1 MKQGNSFWRGV
12 AALAVMAVFCTL
24 FWWIEKDDLAETP
37 PQLPV
42 TAHRPEPPASAVS
55 GSSRPSDSP
64 DASERAGASESRAA
78 VSAALE
84 AIAWVPSALP
94 AAEGTDSGGDGVNED
109 GENIIKGIMSKGDTV
124 GGLLGEWSPPDV
136 VRDYVEATGRVF
148 PLTSFRAGQPYAV
161 ICDVQNGRVKRFEY
175 EIDNRRRLV
184 VEGGERPVARVEA
197 IDYDTRL
204 ALVEGRIEDNLFQA
218 VADMGE
224 SPQLALLL
232 AKLFGWEI
240 NFIRDLQEGD
250 SFSILVEKLY
260 RDGTYRGYGR
270 TLGATFTNK
279 GKTYEAFLFKNARG
293 VDQYYNAA
301 GENLKKTLLQAP
313 LSFTRVTSRFS
324 HNRKHPILGVT
335 RPHLG
340 VDYGAPTGTPVK
352 AVGDGVV
359 TLRGWVGGYGNQVK
373 LRHEAGLESM
383 YSHLSGFARG
393 LKEGTRVRQG
403 QVIAFV
409 GSTGRSTG
417 PHLDFRLRQNGK
429 FIDPT
434 KAINPRSQPVGKAA
448 MKAFRTRMALVRD
461 YMQGR
466 RALVQ
471 YLPEVPDAA
480 PVVADASKKED
491 IPRSA
496 RKKQQGDKK

>member
-1 MKQGNSFWRGV
+1 MKKGNSFWRGL
-12 AALAVMAVFCTL
+12 AAFVLLATFCAL
-24 FWWIEKDDLAETP
+24 FWWLESDDPAQTP
-37 PQLPV
+37 P
-42 TAHRPEPPASAVS
+42 RPPATLRQSEQPVSPAVDASA
-55 GSSRPSDSP
+55 PSLSP
-64 DASERAGASESRAA
+64 DASFSALETARTLRAA
-78 VSAALE
+78 VPDAAPP
-84 AIAWVPSALP
+84 APSPDVA
-94 AAEGTDSGGDGVNED
+94 DGSPDDED
-109 GENIIKGIMSKGDTV
+109 GENVIKGTMSKGDTV
-124 GGLLGEWSPPDV
+124 GKLLGEWGPPEV
-136 VRDYVEATGRVF
+136 VRGYVEAARRVF
-148 PLTSFRAGQPYAV
+148 PLTSFRAGQAYAV
-161 ICDVQNGRVKRFEY
+161 VCDVRSGAVKRFEY
-175 EIDNRRRLV
+175 EIDARRRLV
-184 VEGGERPVARVEA
+184 VEGIDRPVARVEN

-204 ALVEGRIEDNLFQA
+204 ALIEGRIDDNLFQA
-218 VADMGE
+218 VADLGE

-240 NFIRDLQEGD
+240 NFIRDIREGD

-260 RDGTYRGYGR
+260 RDGVYKGYGR
-270 TLGATFTNK
+270 TLGASFTNR
-279 GKTYEAFLFKNARG
+279 GKTYEAFLFPDARG
-293 VDQYYNAA
+293 AVRYYNAA

-373 LRHEAGLESM
+373 LRHDAGLESM

-393 LKEGTRVRQG
+393 LKVGSRVRQG

-417 PHLDFRLRQNGK
+417 PHLDFRLRQHGK

-434 KAINPRSQPVGKAA
+434 KAVNPRSEPVRKAA
-448 MKAFRTRMALVRD
+448 MKAFRKRMALVRD

-471 YLPEVPDAA
+471 YMPEVLDAA
-480 PVVADASKKED
+480 PVVETSSGSGDA
-491 IPRSA
+491 PA
-496 RKKQQGDKK
+496 RKKRRNRK

>member
-1 MKQGNSFWRGV
+1 M
-12 AALAVMAVFCTL
+12 
-24 FWWIEKDDLAETP
+24 
-37 PQLPV
+37 
-42 TAHRPEPPASAVS
+42 
-55 GSSRPSDSP
+55 
-64 DASERAGASESRAA
+64 
-78 VSAALE
+78 
-84 AIAWVPSALP
+84 
-94 AAEGTDSGGDGVNED
+94 
-109 GENIIKGIMSKGDTV
+109 
-124 GGLLGEWSPPDV
+124 
-136 VRDYVEATGRVF
+136 
-148 PLTSFRAGQPYAV
+148 
-161 ICDVQNGRVKRFEY
+161 
-175 EIDNRRRLV
+175 
-184 VEGGERPVARVEA
+184 ARVED

-204 ALVEGRIEDNLFQA
+204 ALIEGRIDDNLFQA
-218 VADMGE
+218 VADLGE

-240 NFIRDLQEGD
+240 NFIRDIQDGD

-260 RDGTYRGYGR
+260 RDGVYKGYGR
-270 TLGATFTNK
+270 TLGASFTNK
-279 GKTYEAFLFKNARG
+279 GKTYEAFLFPDARG
-293 VDQYYNAA
+293 SGRYYNAA

-373 LRHEAGLESM
+373 LRHDAGLESM

-393 LKEGTRVRQG
+393 LKVGTRVRQG

-417 PHLDFRLRQNGK
+417 PHLDFRLQQHGK

-434 KAINPRSQPVGKAA
+434 KAINPRSEPVRKAA
-448 MKAFRTRMALVRD
+448 MKAFRERMALVRD

-471 YLPEVPDAA
+471 YMPEVLDTA
-480 PVVADASKKED
+480 PVAEASSTSGET
-491 IPRSA
+491 PA
-496 RKKQQGDKK
+496 RKKRRNRQ